1 MPSDRARGG
10 LGGGPLGPSVPPSAD
25 AAEVRPDPRRPRERG
40 RGEKGR
46 FPRGREAVAATVSV
60 RLRERP
66 FPSRRTRP
74 GAALG
79 WCRHPSS
86 APRPPPSGPA
96 RAEAE
101 SRAPR
106 RAPGTRAPAVTRG
119 TPRRLPPPRAH
130 APGPRP
136 RRVSRSEPAV
146 GLGGGWGPACVWR
159 AGAVGAVRR
168 PPPTPPL
175 PERPPP
181 PHSPPPPG
189 GRAAVV
195 LGPSGSGRGR
205 PRRRPV
211 LPSAAASSARVLS
224 PRVLPSPP
232 RGLCSRARAP
242 AARAAAGVGS
252 PCSSR
257 RPPPPPPPPRP
268 PRPSET
274 RPQIR
279 RGDPLNLSILV
290 SGGKETNQDSL
301 SNGE

>member
-181 PHSPPPPG
+181 PHSPPPPPRRARRGRSRSVRVRPRPPTPPARAPVGRGLECPGSLPAGPPLPASRALLARARARSACG
-189 GRAAVV
+189 GRCRFPVFLAA
-195 LGPSGSGRGR
+195 
-205 PRRRPV
+205 
-211 LPSAAASSARVLS
+211 SAAA
-224 PRVLPSPP
+224 
-232 RGLCSRARAP
+232 
-242 AARAAAGVGS
+242 AAAAAAPLRDATS
-252 PCSSR
+252 DQTWRPAEFKHISQR
-257 RPPPPPPPPRP
+257 RKR
-268 PRPSET
+268 
-274 RPQIR
+274 
-279 RGDPLNLSILV
+279 N
-290 SGGKETNQDSL
+290 
-301 SNGE
+301 

>member
-1 MPSDRARGG
+1 MGRGRVPSDRARGG

-146 GLGGGWGPACVWR
+146 GLGGGWGPRACGVR
-159 AGAVGAVRR
+159 GRSVPSGAPPPRPHSRSALRPPTPRR
-168 PPPTPPL
+168 PPPRRARRGRSRSVRVRPRPPTPPARAPVGRGLECPGSLPAGPPL
-175 PERPPP
+175 PASRALLARARPQ
-181 PHSPPPPG
+181 
-189 GRAAVV
+189 RV
-195 LGPSGSGRGR
+195 
-205 PRRRPV
+205 RRPV
-211 LPSAAASSARVLS
+211 SV
-224 PRVLPSPP
+224 PRVPRGVRRRRRRGRRAPP
-232 RGLCSRARAP
+232 RRDLRSDVA
-242 AARAAAGVGS
+242 
-252 PCSSR
+252 
-257 RPPPPPPPPRP
+257 
-268 PRPSET
+268 T
-274 RPQIR
+274 R
-279 RGDPLNLSILV
+279 
-290 SGGKETNQDSL
+290 
-301 SNGE
+301 